1 MPLNPPDA
9 PAGDGRINILAVD
22 DNPGKLVALTAVLAD
37 LNQNVLTATSGREAL
52 RLLLQKEFAVVLLDV
67 HMPGMDGFEA
77 AALIRQRES
86 SEHTPII
93 FVTSYPDDTHAARGY
108 SLGAVDYILAP
119 VDPDVLK
126 TKVTVFVE
134 LFKKTAEVKAQAKA
148 LEHRAT
154 QLQRLTQASLAI
166 NSALSPGQ
174 TLQVVANFARDI
186 LGVHQAVAVAAPD
199 EKWTTARSAAAL
211 SEPYEALGERP
222 VLRDRESLVALLS
235 TINGPARR
243 PRGIDISEYDRYLA
257 VDRPGRVGWLAAPLT
272 GRDGRPMGLLHVL
285 EKCEG
290 DFREEDA
297 SVLTQL
303 AQMSSIAIENA
314 VNAEAR
320 EANRMKDEFLT
331 TLSHELRTPLA
342 AILGWTRLLRSGR
355 LDPERTTGALEV
367 IERNV
372 LAQTKLIDDLLD
384 VSRIITGKLRL
395 AVQPST
401 LSAVI
406 QAAMDSMRPAAEGKQ
421 IEMRFEN
428 RIANDKDMIFGD
440 PDRLQQITWNLISN
454 SIKFTPPRGRVT
466 VELSRNDQEFE
477 VAISDTGKGMT
488 PEFLAQAF
496 DRFRQADSSTTRS
509 HGGLGIG
516 LAIARHLTELHGG
529 SIVAESPGPGLGS
542 RFRVLLPSVAL
553 GIERVVRREPEVLS
567 SPVGREHRSLA
578 GIKVLLVEDQ
588 WDSRDLMA
596 EVLRAAGCEV
606 VAAGSVPEA
615 MEALPSA
622 CPDILVSDIGMPGE
636 DGYALLRRIRQGDD
650 AAFRA
655 IPALAVS
662 AYAREEDRIRSLS
675 AGFHMHLAKPFEPA
689 DLTAAVSRLVHR
701 DTPAREDDAGK
712 PRPQILV
719 IEDNGDV
726 REGLRQLL
734 ESSGYLVEVAED
746 GVRGLERAITRR
758 PRIALVDIGLPGL
771 DGYEVAERIRRALPR
786 EEMALVA
793 LTGRTDPADLHRVVA
808 SGFDDYLAKPVSFA
822 KLDALLSA
830 HLAVARRSPLN
841 D

>member
-1 MPLNPPDA
+1 MPVNPADA
-9 PAGDGRINILAVD
+9 LPGDGRINILAVD
-22 DNPGKLVALTAVLAD
+22 DNAGKLVALTAILAD
-37 LNQNVLTATSGREAL
+37 LNQNVLTASSGREAL
-52 RLLLQKEFAVVLLDV
+52 RLLLQREFAVVLLDV

-134 LFKKTAEVKAQAKA
+134 LFKKTAEIKAQAKA

-211 SEPYEALGERP
+211 SPGYESLGERP
-222 VLRDRESLVALLS
+222 VLRDRESLVSLLS
-235 TINGPARR
+235 TMGGPVRR
-243 PRGIDISEYDRYLA
+243 PRDAETSEYDRYHA
-257 VDRPGRVGWLAAPLT
+257 VDRPGRVGWLATPLT

-285 EKCEG
+285 DKCDGE
-290 DFREEDA
+290 FREEDA

-355 LDPERTTGALEV
+355 LDPERTSGALEV

-395 AVQPST
+395 SVQPCT

-406 QAAMDSMRPAAEGKQ
+406 RAAMDSMRPAAEGKQ
-421 IEMRFEN
+421 IEMRLEN
-428 RIANDKDMIFGD
+428 QVAADKDLIFGD

-477 VAISDTGKGMT
+477 VAVSDSGQGMS
-488 PEFLAQAF
+488 PEFLAHAF

-529 SIVAESPGPGLGS
+529 SIAAESAGPGQGS

-553 GIERVVRREPEVLS
+553 GIERVVRREPEALA
-567 SPVGREHRSLA
+567 SPVGREHGSLA

-596 EVLRAAGCEV
+596 EILRSAGCEV
-606 VAAGSVPEA
+606 VATGSVPEA
-615 MEALPSA
+615 MDALLSA
-622 CPDILVSDIGMPGE
+622 HPDIVVSDIGMPGE
-636 DGYALLRRIRQGDD
+636 DGYALLRRIRQGADD
-650 AAFRA
+650 FRA

-675 AGFHMHLAKPFEPA
+675 AGFHMHLAKPFEPE

-701 DTPAREDDAGK
+701 ETPSREEDAGK

-734 ESSGYLVEVAED
+734 ESSGYVVEVAED

-758 PRIALVDIGLPGL
+758 PRIALVDLGLPGL
-771 DGYEVAERIRRALPR
+771 DGYAVAERIRRALPR

-793 LTGRTDPADLHRVVA
+793 LTGRTDPDDLHRVVS
-808 SGFDDYLAKPVSFA
+808 SGFDDYLAKPVSYD
-822 KLDALLSA
+822 KLDAMMSA
-830 HLAVARRSPLN
+830 RLAVAPRSPLN